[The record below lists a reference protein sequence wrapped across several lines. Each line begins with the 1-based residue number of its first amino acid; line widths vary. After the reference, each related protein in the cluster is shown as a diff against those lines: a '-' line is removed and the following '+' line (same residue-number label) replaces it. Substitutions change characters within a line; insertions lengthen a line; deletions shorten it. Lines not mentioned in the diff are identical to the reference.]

1 MFESV
6 FNKFAGLQVFLLVK
20 IARDGELNRLRRSIA
35 SRHWTMKTPEQHPG
49 KFLEAVGRR
58 CSSK

>member
-35 SRHWTMKTPEQHPG
+35 SRH
-49 KFLEAVGRR
+49 
-58 CSSK
+58 